1 MNKYFIILNKNKIIF
16 NCLNNQNKISFTH
29 KYDFENHDTNDLFK
43 ELEIFFN
50 DNLIKIEK
58 ELNDFIKKIYIIV
71 ETDNVLSASFSIKH
85 RLETEK
91 FDKQKI
97 NDLLNILKY
106 QFTKFNNDQKIIHMK
121 INKLLIDGIKKD
133 LSFIDEN
140 FENLILEVKFEC
152 LQAKFVHNIKKSLSK
167 YQILVGKILLANHIR
182 ESVESQKLNIIFK
195 ADKIISDENKNEF
208 VWIKKKSIKYG
219 FFEKFFHIF
228 N

>member
-1 MNKYFIILNKNKIIF
+1 MIQTHIIEL
-16 NCLNNQNKISFTH
+16 
-29 KYDFENHDTNDLFK
+29 DTNIMKNIVIMKKKLK
-43 ELEIFFN
+43 V
-50 DNLIKIEK
+50 LI
-58 ELNDFIKKIYIIV
+58 LMVIKKIYIIV

-195 ADKIISDENKNEF
+195 ADKIISDENKNEV